1 METADNRKKRKK
13 EVHIQLGRKLRGLRE
28 DSGMT
33 QQQLAKSA
41 GMVQPMINRFETGER
56 GMNVKHA
63 TKLAAVF
70 RIPPTDLLPLDIIDM
85 IWQAA
90 GDTHLADAH
99 TRIHEQMADLQRR
112 IQELE
117 QAKKSQP

>member
-13 EVHIQLGRKLRGLRE
+13 EVHIQLGRKLRGLR
-28 DSGMT
+28 D
-33 QQQLAKSA
+33 KA
-41 GMVQPMINRFETGER
+41 GMSQQKLADLAGMKQSMINRFETGER

-70 RIPPTDLLPLDIIDM
+70 RIPPADLLPPDIIDM

-90 GDTHLADAH
+90 GDTHRADAH
-99 TRIHEQMADLQRR
+99 TRLHEQMADLQRR

-117 QAKKSQP
+117 QTKNSQP